1 MIERHPYKPESRVPA
16 ILLDLIAATIVG
28 VGIGVLIALGL

>member
-1 MIERHPYKPESRVPA
+1 MIERHPYKAESRVPA
-16 ILLDLIAATIVG
+16 ILLDLIAAIIVG

>member
-1 MIERHPYKPESRVPA
+1 MIDRHPYKPESRVPA
-16 ILLDLIAATIVG
+16 ILLDLIAAIIVG

>member
-16 ILLDLIAATIVG
+16 ILLDLIAAIIVG